1 MHREGIDVIHQ
12 WIRRWR
18 ERKNP
23 LFAILSDVSL
33 FRDLAFG
40 ELREVV
46 RSVELLSYG
55 AGDVVFEQ
63 GAPGKGVYVVLSG
76 QVDIVQTD
84 AESNEQV
91 FLSRSAVG
99 AFLGETALLDD
110 APRTAA
116 AVAGTETELALFPR
130 EALLELAEQRPHLGV
145 KIALQLSQVI
155 AERLRRTNRGL
166 RAVRDDLEA
175 ARHEGADAV

>member
-1 MHREGIDVIHQ
+1 MIHR

-18 ERKNP
+18 ERQNP
-23 LFAILSDVSL
+23 LYATLRNVSL
-33 FRDLAFG
+33 FRDLTFG
-40 ELREVV
+40 ELREI
-46 RSVELLSYG
+46 LLSTEVLRYG

-63 GAPGKGVYVVLSG
+63 DSPGLGVYIVLSG

-84 AESNEQV
+84 AESGEQV

-99 AFLGETALLDD
+99 AFFGETALLDD

-116 AVAGTETELALFPR
+116 AVAGAETELVLFPR
-130 EALLELAEQRPHLGV
+130 EALLTLAEQRPHLGV
-145 KIALQLSQVI
+145 KIALQLSQII

-166 RAVRDDLEA
+166 RTVRDELEA
-175 ARHEGADAV
+175 ARHQGANAV